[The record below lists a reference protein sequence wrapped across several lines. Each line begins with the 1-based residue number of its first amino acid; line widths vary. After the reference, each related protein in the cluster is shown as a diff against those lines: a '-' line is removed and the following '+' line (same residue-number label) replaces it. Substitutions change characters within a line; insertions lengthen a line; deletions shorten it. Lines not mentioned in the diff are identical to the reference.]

1 MSDTQPTGA
10 GPTDNPNPEA
20 NAPEAHTP
28 EKAPPSEAPAAPATA
43 ADAEAEI
50 QQELDQAMAELD
62 AMKSGDSATP
72 HPHDAAEVEA
82 AKKAAET
89 APKKGLRGPRVV

>member
-1 MSDTQPTGA
+1 MSDTQPTGV
-10 GPTDNPNPEA
+10 GPTDNPKPEAIAPEA
-20 NAPEAHTP
+20 NTP
-28 EKAPPSEAPAAPATA
+28 QATPASEAPASPGTA
-43 ADAEAEI
+43 ADAQAEI

-82 AKKAAET
+82 AKKAA
-89 APKKGLRGPRVV
+89 